1 MVDCTLCWNGSNGRR
16 RIHISNIANDNNLR
30 WKRRQT
36 ACATFFAEDGPNS
49 IAVSLEC
56 DCIAVENTLIIALVH
71 NDKQI
76 CTIFVTSGYSEN
88 AVRVCKISGVG
99 EINEL
104 FYEESSDYRFIWGV
118 DQYDDDLFSECYL
131 MVQ

>member
-1 MVDCTLCWNGSNGRR
+1 MVDCSLVWNGPNSLK
-16 RIHISNIANDNNLR
+16 RIHITNIAADNNLR
-30 WKRRQT
+30 WKRQQS
-36 ACATFFAEDGPNS
+36 AIATFFAEDGSNN
-49 IAVSLEC
+49 VSVTLEC

-76 CTIFVTSGYSEN
+76 CTIMVTAGYSEN

-99 EINEL
+99 ELNEL
-104 FYEESSDYRFIWGV
+104 FYEESEDYRFVWGV
-118 DQYDDDLFSECYL
+118 DQYDDDLFSECYV